1 MPIYLLNKMQEI
13 KLNDETIQAIA
24 TEVSNK
30 VCNKIGNGLILV
42 GIVSIIAGY
51 IIRGSHR
58 TITYTYE
65 KRGNLFS

>member
-13 KLNDETIQAIA
+13 KLSDESIQAIA

-30 VCNKIGNGLILV
+30 IYDRIGNGLIFA
-42 GIVSIIAGY
+42 GILGMIGGY

-65 KRGNLFS
+65 KRGTLFS

>member
-1 MPIYLLNKMQEI
+1 MQEI
-13 KLNDETIQAIA
+13 KLSDENVQAIA

-30 VCNKIGNGLILV
+30 VCNRIGNSLIIV
-42 GIVSIIAGY
+42 GIVGILAGY

>member
-1 MPIYLLNKMQEI
+1 MQEI
-13 KLNDETIQAIA
+13 KLSDETIEAIA

-30 VCNKIGNGLILV
+30 VCNRIGNGLILV
-42 GIVSIIAGY
+42 GIVGMIVGY
-51 IIRGSHR
+51 IIKGSHR